1 MNTLR
6 VAVTGTTGRVGAAL
20 AKGFASQHQVIEL
33 PRQAFDLA
41 DPAGMARVLERLD
54 CDVFLNPAG
63 LTGLED
69 CLENPALARRLN
81 AEAPGEIAAWAA
93 RKGVRL
99 IHFSTDYV
107 FGGREPGLRH
117 EPDPVAPLND
127 YGRSKQAGEQAV
139 LAHPNTCVMRISWVF
154 GPEKPSFVDG
164 ILHSALQHE
173 PLAAVADKFSLP
185 TFTRDLTDWVLA
197 LARSEATGIFH
208 ACNSGEPASWHD
220 LAEAVVDH
228 LVRSGRLE
236 ARPPVARQ
244 LLDEVPRFR
253 ATRPRHT
260 ALATGRLTALL
271 GNPPR
276 PWRDALADYLD
287 TPPAPSN

>member
-20 AKGFASQHQVIEL
+20 AKGFAPRHQVIEL
-33 PRQAFDLA
+33 PRQAFDLT
-41 DPAGMARVLERLD
+41 DPAGMARLLERLD

-63 LTGLED
+63 LTGLEE
-69 CLENPALARRLN
+69 CLENPALARRVN

-107 FGGREPGLRH
+107 FAGREPGLRH
-117 EPDPVAPLND
+117 EPDPVEPLSD
-127 YGRSKQAGEQAV
+127 YGRSKEAGEQAV

-164 ILHSALQHE
+164 ILHSALQPV

-185 TFTRDLTDWVLA
+185 TFTRDLTGWVLA

-220 LAEAVVDH
+220 IAEAVIEH
-228 LVRSGRLE
+228 LVRTGRLE
-236 ARPPVARQ
+236 VRPPVARQ
-244 LLDEVPRFR
+244 LLDEVPCFR

-260 ALATGRLTALL
+260 ALATGRLADLL
-271 GNPPR
+271 EYTPR
-276 PWRDALADYLD
+276 PWRTALADYLD
-287 TPPAPSN
+287 TR